1 MICLTVALDE
11 GVQTRLLI
19 VLALAWAVLDRLAKC
34 SSSRHQLVGQY
45 PGFRVQL
52 EEG

>member
-34 SSSRHQLVGQY
+34 SSRHQLVGQY